1 MHLIII
7 PTYNEINN
15 VSIMLDKLSK
25 YRETS
30 DILFIDDNSPDG
42 TGKKL
47 DKIALVY
54 KNVNILHRKQKE
66 GVGGAHIIGLM
77 WAYKNNYKTVIT
89 MDCDFT
95 HSPDD
100 IQKFIDKKDDADL
113 IIGTRFHMQNGLA
126 DWPLFRKIVTN
137 TSHFLTTIFL
147 NIKYDSTGA
156 FRLYNIS
163 KIQKE
168 IFFKVD
174 APGYSFFFKSVFLIS
189 FNKYKILEIPI
200 ILSARASGN
209 SKMKLKDAIDGII
222 ELLKLFVLR
231 IFYRSKLKL

>member
-1 MHLIII
+1 
-7 PTYNEINN
+7 
-15 VSIMLDKLSK
+15 MLDKLSK
-25 YRETS
+25 YRKIS

-47 DKIALVY
+47 DKVALIY
-54 KNVNILHRKQKE
+54 KNVYILHRKQKE
-66 GVGGAHIIGLM
+66 GVGSAHVSGLM
-77 WAYKNNYKTVIT
+77 WAYKHNYKTVIT

-100 IQKFIDKKDDADL
+100 IQKFIDKKKDADL
-113 IIGTRFHMQNGLA
+113 IIGTRFHKQNGIA
-126 DWPLFRKIVTN
+126 GWSLFRKIVTN
-137 TSHFLTTIFL
+137 ISHFLTIIFL

-168 IFFKVD
+168 IFLKVQ

-209 SKMKLKDAIDGII
+209 SKMKFKDAVDGVF